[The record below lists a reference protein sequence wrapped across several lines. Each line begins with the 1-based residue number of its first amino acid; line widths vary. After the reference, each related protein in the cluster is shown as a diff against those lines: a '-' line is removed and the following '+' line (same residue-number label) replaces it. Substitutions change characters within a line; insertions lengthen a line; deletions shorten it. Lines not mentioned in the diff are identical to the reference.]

1 MDGLGSFDSEA
12 KARDERMLKM
22 MLHRVGRTAVVGN
35 V

>member
-12 KARDERMLKM
+12 KARDDRMLKV
-22 MLHRVGRTAVVGN
+22 MLHRVGRTVVMGN